1 MERPAQRSLF
11 REGGSSPP
19 SAGGGVIPLAAR
31 LRPRSLD
38 EFVGQREL
46 VGPGGVLRQL
56 LERGPL
62 PSMILWGPPG
72 CGKTTLALL
81 LAEQAGS
88 AVVSLSAVDSGVA
101 ELRAA
106 WRDAIRHRE
115 AGRSTVLFVD
125 ELHRW
130 SKAQQ
135 DAVLPHVESGLLTL
149 IGATTENPG
158 FEVIAP
164 LRSRVRLFHL
174 RPLDDS
180 DLHRILERAL
190 SDEQGVGPGV
200 ILDEAAEM
208 LLLRWASGDA
218 RSALMLLDLSAAAT
232 EPDGDGTRRI
242 TPEVVER
249 VAQRPVVGHD
259 RAGTNHY
266 DVISALIKSTRGSDP
281 DAAIFWLARA
291 LEGGEDP
298 LLVAR
303 RLVVLAAEDIG
314 LAEPQALPLAVAA
327 YQATHVLGWPECYLP
342 LSEATLFLA
351 LAPKSNSAL
360 MAYQAAKRDLE
371 LHPAVSVPL
380 HLRNAITAVDRAE
393 GHGQGYRYAHD
404 FPGGVAPQVHLPE
417 EQIGAIYYEGGMQG
431 AEATFAERALR
442 LRRRLTGADEA

>member
-11 REGGSSPP
+11 SDDPSPP
-19 SAGGGVIPLAAR
+19 RTEAVVVAPLAAR
-31 LRPRSLD
+31 MRPRSLD

-81 LAEQAGS
+81 LAELAGS

-106 WRDAIRHRE
+106 RRDAMRHRA

-174 RPLDDS
+174 WPLEDA
-180 DLHRILERAL
+180 DLRRIVERAL
-190 SDEQGVGPGV
+190 SDDRGLGAGVV
-200 ILDEAAEM
+200 LDEAAET
-208 LLLRWASGDA
+208 LLLRWAGGDA
-218 RSALMLLDLSAAAT
+218 RSALMLLDLAASAT
-232 EPDGDGTRRI
+232 EPDADGTRRI
-242 TPEVVER
+242 SLEVIER
-249 VAQRPVVGHD
+249 VAQRPILDHD
-259 RAGTNHY
+259 RAGANHY

-281 DAAIFWLARA
+281 DAAVFWLARA
-291 LEGGEDP
+291 LEAGEDP
-298 LLVAR
+298 LFVAR
-303 RLVVLAAEDIG
+303 RLVILAAEDIG
-314 LAEPQALPLAVAA
+314 LAEPQALPLAVAT

-342 LSEATLFLA
+342 LCEATLFLA

-360 MAYQAAKRDLE
+360 VAYQAAKRDLE
-371 LHPAVSVPL
+371 QHPAVSVPL
-380 HLRNAITAVDRAE
+380 HLRNAVTALDRAE

-417 EQIGAIYYEGGMQG
+417 ERIGAVYYEGSAQG
-431 AEATFAERALR
+431 AEATLVERAAR
-442 LRRRLTGADEA
+442 LRRQLMGADSK